1 MLKNFYQIPVS
12 FGGLVNKKKLPKQ
25 ELFNSVEQHI
35 HLILITRFGEYRFDP
50 TFGCSVWEYD
60 FDILPKINAWKSEM
74 EKSISELLDKQEPRL
89 KEVIVKVTIGME
101 EYKNFKIKKVIRVKR
116 KISINVKGRLV
127 STNEKFERPDY
138 EIFFSPISLD

>member
-1 MLKNFYQIPVS
+1 MRKFYDIPVS
-12 FGGLVNKKKLPKQ
+12 FSDLIQKKRIPKQ
-25 ELFNSVEQHI
+25 ELFQSVEQHI

-74 EKSISELLDKQEPRL
+74 EKSISELLHKLEPRL
-89 KEVIVKVTIGME
+89 KDVKVKVMIGLE
-101 EYKNFKIKKVIRVKR
+101 EFKNFKIKKVIRVKR

-127 STNEKFERPDY
+127 ATNEIFNRQDY